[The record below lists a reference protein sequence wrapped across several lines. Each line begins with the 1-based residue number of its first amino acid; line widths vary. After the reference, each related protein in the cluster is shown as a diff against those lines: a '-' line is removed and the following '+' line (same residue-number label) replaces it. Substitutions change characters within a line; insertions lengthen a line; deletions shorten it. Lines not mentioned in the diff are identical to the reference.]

1 MRRSYPCAQ
10 RRSNRSQLESKFE
23 AIEQQLTSA
32 RDYQVPDG
40 LAGERADV
48 GIARLL
54 GLSRSQAAEILEAG
68 SVRSN
73 QKVLNKSDR
82 LELDAWLEIEM
93 PKPKAPPQIVA
104 EFIDDLK
111 VIYQDT
117 DIVVVDK
124 PAGVAA
130 HPSVG
135 WDGPS
140 VGGALLALG
149 IEMSTSGVAE
159 RQGIVSRLD
168 VGTSGLMV
176 LTKTE
181 IAYSRMKQAFRDRSV
196 DKTYRALVQGHPD
209 PFSGTID
216 APIGRHQKHEYKFA
230 VDQDGK
236 PSVTHYETLE
246 AFRAATLVDIKLET
260 GRTHQIRVHFSAF
273 KHPLVGDSLYGCDSA
288 LAAKLSLDRQWLH
301 ATKLCFLH
309 PTSGEYVTFESE
321 YPADLAAALAKI
333 AEL

>member
-1 MRRSYPCAQ
+1 M
-10 RRSNRSQLESKFE
+10 
-23 AIEQQLTSA
+23 TSA
-32 RDYQVPDG
+32 RSYQVPDG

-48 GIARLL
+48 AISRLL
-54 GLSRSQAAEILEAG
+54 GLSRSQAAEIIEAG
-68 SVRSN
+68 AVTSN
-73 QKVLNKSDR
+73 QKPVHKSDR

-93 PKPKAPPQIVA
+93 PKPKAPPQLVA

-181 IAYSRMKQAFRDRSV
+181 IAYSRMKQAFRDRTV

-230 VDQDGK
+230 VSQDGK

-246 AFRAATLVDIKLET
+246 AFRSATLLDIKLET

-288 LAAKLSLDRQWLH
+288 LAAKLELDRQWLH
-301 ATKLCFLH
+301 ATKLGFVH
-309 PTSGEYVTFESE
+309 PTSGEYVSFESE
-321 YPADLAAALAKI
+321 YPSDLQAALAKI